1 MEALSF
7 GTEGRLN
14 PCLENSPPKFIII
27 LFDLKFIFL
36 NQPADDKAK
45 QEDQSEERSQGN
57 DGQNDGEQFEAPSWL
72 LTRQVVNVGLLDV
85 PEQNYDSEALR
96 EVENDILSSEINVRT
111 FSRGRK
117 IP

>member
-1 MEALSF
+1 MEALGF
-7 GTEGRLN
+7 GTEGGLN
-14 PCLENSPPKFIII
+14 PCLENSLPKFIII

-57 DGQNDGEQFEAPSWL
+57 HGQNDGEQFEAPSWHL
-72 LTRQVVNVGLLDV
+72 ERQVVSVGLLDV
-85 PEQNYDSEALR
+85 PEQNNDSQALR
-96 EVENDILSSEINVRT
+96 EVENDILSSEINVLT
-111 FSRGRK
+111 FSRTRN